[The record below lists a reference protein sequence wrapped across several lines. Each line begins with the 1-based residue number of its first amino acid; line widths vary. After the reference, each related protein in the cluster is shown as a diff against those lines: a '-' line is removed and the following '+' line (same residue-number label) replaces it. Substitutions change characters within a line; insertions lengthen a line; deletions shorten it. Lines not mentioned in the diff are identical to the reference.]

1 MIFLLA
7 IILLLLCNVNGLKQ
21 INRPNSN
28 VWIAKELE
36 SLDEMSTSKIGE
48 LMTDLDNKGLFYI
61 KKLAQTNHA
70 LRLQDRFQRFSDN
83 NERFHCFMGV
93 RDEITNDI
101 IGYAEVGLSC
111 VDLIN
116 HENKDDYDSIDNN
129 NNDNALK
136 YPLIGNVVVAECFRR
151 QGIAECLLL
160 EIEKKAL
167 EHSFSE
173 LKVAV
178 EADNE
183 AAHKLYLKMG
193 YSNPQSVTGDKILLT
208 KKIASSTST
217 FTSTSTYEND
227 ESSSS
232 SSCGSLTNSQD

>member
-83 NERFHCFMGV
+83 NERFHCFMG
-93 RDEITNDI
+93 
-101 IGYAEVGLSC
+101 G
-111 VDLIN
+111 
-116 HENKDDYDSIDNN
+116 
-129 NNDNALK
+129 
-136 YPLIGNVVVAECFRR
+136 
-151 QGIAECLLL
+151 
-160 EIEKKAL
+160 
-167 EHSFSE
+167 
-173 LKVAV
+173 
-178 EADNE
+178 
-183 AAHKLYLKMG
+183 
-193 YSNPQSVTGDKILLT
+193 LLT
-208 KKIASSTST
+208 VIVHRLLALQKQCFQGFYAWSGEVCTIGLAHGDPTRST
-217 FTSTSTYEND
+217 
-227 ESSSS
+227 
-232 SSCGSLTNSQD
+232 L